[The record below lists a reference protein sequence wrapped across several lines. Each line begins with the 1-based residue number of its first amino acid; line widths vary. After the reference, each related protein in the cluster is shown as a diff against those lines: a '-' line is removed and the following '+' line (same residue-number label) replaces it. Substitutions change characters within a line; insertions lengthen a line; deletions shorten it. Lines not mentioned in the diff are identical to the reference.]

1 MIRIACPNC
10 GPRNSNEFRH
20 GGESRPTPPL
30 GATPQ
35 EWRAY
40 LYLRTNPAGW
50 TTETWYHTAGCRR
63 FFTLERHTVTQEMRT
78 PTSSGGSS
86 DGTAGPAETTT
97 GADR

>member
-1 MIRIACPNC
+1 MIRITCPNC
-10 GPRNSNEFRH
+10 GPRNSDEFRH

-40 LYLRTNPAGW
+40 LYLRDNPMGW

-63 FFTLERHTVTQEMRT
+63 FFRLERHTVTHEMRVPDAT
-78 PTSSGGSS
+78 GGQ
-86 DGTAGPAETTT
+86 E
-97 GADR
+97 